1 MSRPAFKVESN
12 LQNLFSFDELKQD
25 IETELAHGSVDETQ
39 TNEIIKH
46 INEDIENKN
55 RIAEE
60 IIQTVAVYQS
70 QITLGKIINVLLH
83 EGRRPLS
90 YFRNRI
96 PYLKRRYES
105 FQKHRDSTE
114 LEKVMEVVDGIAEN
128 AQFFVNLFKRID
140 PLAAGKRAAKEPLE
154 LKRTIENAF
163 SVFENEM
170 KSHNISAEI
179 SGPDDFRFSAW
190 QQDIYAIFTNLVD
203 NSLYWMSEK
212 KSEIREIT
220 VQFLMDK
227 GSLIHIDYHDTGP
240 GIEPNLIENDV
251 IFEPHFSTKPD
262 GTGLGLAIAGEAAER
277 NGLELKVIESEK
289 GAHFRL
295 QPKTKGRQ

>member
-1 MSRPAFKVESN
+1 M
-12 LQNLFSFDELKQD
+12 LKQD
-25 IETELAHGSVDETQ
+25 VETKLTAAAVGETQ
-39 TNEIIKH
+39 TDEIIRR
-46 INEDIENKN
+46 INEDVEDKN

-105 FQKHRDSTE
+105 FQKNKNSTD
-114 LEKVMEVVDGIAEN
+114 LEKAMEVVDGIAEN

-140 PLAAGKRAAKEPLE
+140 PLAVGKRTAKEPLE
-154 LKRTIENAF
+154 LKKTIESAF
-163 SVFENEM
+163 SVFESEM

-203 NSLYWMSEK
+203 NSLYWMSQK
-212 KSEIREIT
+212 KSETREIT

-227 GSLIHIDYHDTGP
+227 SSLIHIDYYDTGP
-240 GIEPNLIENDV
+240 GIEPDLIDSDV

-277 NGLELKVIESEK
+277 NGLELKAIESED

-295 QPKTKGRQ
+295 QPKTEGRQ